1 MAVGLGRQG
10 EHLSRREPPS
20 FSQGSLRGDIQR
32 SGYRKGFLNRCHIG
46 MLRALRSQT
55 PALAA
60 PAAQSA
66 HLLCALQTTRLPP
79 SGPPR
84 PGARLRQTPTMITSR
99 FGGLSPLLLTT
110 YTFARGRPVL
120 PPPPHTSAKRPRRP
134 DTPLACELVGHLF
147 VAANPRPQAADP
159 RASVACS
166 QARLRL
172 HVDRRP
178 GYDRQRPSAR
188 RPRRT
193 DLRLGRSAA
202 RPPRMQRV
210 INSACPVSAR
220 AKTDGA
226 TVTS

>member
-1 MAVGLGRQG
+1 MLVRRVHLGVVENNHGTHSACQPDIQETISVRVRYCG
-10 EHLSRREPPS
+10 VREARCGCTSVHSSRRTLE
-20 FSQGSLRGDIQR
+20 R
-32 SGYRKGFLNRCHIG
+32 SC
-46 MLRALRSQT
+46 S
-55 PALAA
+55 
-60 PAAQSA
+60 
-66 HLLCALQTTRLPP
+66 RLPAP

-84 PGARLRQTPTMITSR
+84 PGARLRQTPTIRPIWR
-99 FGGLSPLLLTT
+99 FIPFVPVVRCFLPRPIR
-110 YTFARGRPVL
+110 ARSAWTRPN
-120 PPPPHTSAKRPRRP
+120 
-134 DTPLACELVGHLF
+134 ACELVGHLF

-178 GYDRQRPSAR
+178 GYDRQRPSTR

-210 INSACPVSAR
+210 INSPCPVSAR